1 MAFLTLMYGRA
12 TFNDVYNTYLTYHKE
27 IHTILL
33 KMKREE
39 IDEIARKEALEQEN
53 TSLRVQG
60 DLAAPSEEKDV
71 R

>member
-1 MAFLTLMYGRA
+1 M
-12 TFNDVYNTYLTYHKE
+12 
-27 IHTILL
+27 LL

-60 DLAAPSEEKDV
+60 DMAPPNEEKDA